1 MIWTHMRKAQW
12 MRASAALVSV
22 AAAAIT
28 LGCSP
33 AQQAPAAAITDKFY
47 TVTPDAMTVNA
58 GILSGQ
64 LTEMKV
70 TERVEEGS
78 GRIDA
83 PARLSGKL
91 VLKNVSK
98 DQSVRLVGGKVTY
111 IDAQGQPIALEG
123 SRAEPLLKL
132 AAGYGSGDR
141 LDPGQDASHAL
152 EVEFPAAALEQKK
165 LKDIRLGLVY
175 VPTPYKE
182 GTLNFPVSIG
192 GQ

>member
-1 MIWTHMRKAQW
+1 MRKAQW
-12 MRASAALVSV
+12 MRASTALVSV
-22 AAAAIT
+22 AAAAMA

-33 AQQAPAAAITDKFY
+33 PQQAPAAAINDKFY

-58 GILSGQ
+58 GILTGQ

-70 TERVEEGS
+70 MERVEEGS

-111 IDAQGQPIALEG
+111 IDAQGQPIALEDN
-123 SRAEPLLKL
+123 RTEPLLKF
-132 AAGYGSGDR
+132 ASSYGSSDR
-141 LDPGQDASHAL
+141 LDPGQDATQTL
-152 EVEFPAAALEQKK
+152 EVEFPVEALKQKK
-165 LKDIRLGLVY
+165 LTDIRLGLVY
-175 VPTPYKE
+175 VPAPYKE
-182 GTLNFPVSIG
+182 GTLDFPVSIG